1 MTPPPLLAVV
11 RAIQLHLE
19 YAVRVARS
27 RFQMGVPVPLPKK
40 TAVHILPKA
49 ANMIRSQKC
58 RLLIVR
64 LVGYSSPE
72 SALLCTRHSRRHG
85 AVILQQLHVN
95 AIHESTTRFR
105 GSRSGDVREDGD
117 RPCCCG
123 HRTRKPG
130 PHRLLSKQS
139 ARGLVNARVDITAHA
154 GDQTAIRLT

>member
-1 MTPPPLLAVV
+1 
-11 RAIQLHLE
+11 
-19 YAVRVARS
+19 
-27 RFQMGVPVPLPKK
+27 MGVPVPLPKK

-58 RLLIVR
+58 RLVR

-72 SALLCTRHSRRHG
+72 DALLCTRHSRRHG

-95 AIHESTTRFR
+95 SIHESTICFR
-105 GSRSGDVREDGD
+105 GSRFVDVRVREDGD

-139 ARGLVNARVDITAHA
+139 ARGLVNARVDITACRRSNGDPTHLSMLQTTQA
-154 GDQTAIRLT
+154 GAVGHGDRFVNSACAHGKG